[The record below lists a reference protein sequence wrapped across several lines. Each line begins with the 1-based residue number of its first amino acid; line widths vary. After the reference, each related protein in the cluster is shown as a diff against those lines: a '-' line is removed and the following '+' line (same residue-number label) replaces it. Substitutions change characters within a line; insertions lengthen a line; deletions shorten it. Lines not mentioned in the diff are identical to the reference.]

1 MIAQRCENTAASPA
15 QLGILEPMAAEGPR
29 SPLLAATLSLLVP
42 GAGHLYAGARR
53 RGLILLGVTAALCLA
68 VVATLAT
75 DPLEITLGL
84 LGRPLLA
91 AVLAANVVFLALRV
105 FAVVDAWR
113 VSASVPQGVAAAALA
128 AVVAVTA
135 APHVAVGY
143 AAVRGYSTLDAVFAD
158 EEPGDILPSRGPF
171 LKETRREPRAEPGRR
186 PRPEPVTLPNG
197 EPLADSRR
205 ILLEEEES
213 FEHPWVTMLLIGSD
227 HGPGNVGDRTDT
239 IVVAALQRA
248 TGRAVLLGV
257 PRNLVEVPLGGV
269 AGEKLPRF
277 REPLNAL
284 YSFAR
289 TRPEL
294 FPGGSD
300 PGATALKQTVS
311 RLLGLRIDY
320 YALVDLDGFRDIV
333 DALGGVTIRVKE
345 RLVDSVTRPA
355 WGESKP
361 RIDVYPGRTYHFSGR
376 IALAYVRS
384 RKDSSDYQRMA
395 RQRCFLSAMANQLD
409 VFTVL
414 RNFGRLTATVEDSV
428 RTDIPLDRVPDV
440 VRLVAAVEPRET
452 LTETFGLE
460 YFARRR
466 KSDRYPIANLGKI
479 RTTVR
484 DAILLPQL
492 AERRSIESASK
503 SC

>member
-1 MIAQRCENTAASPA
+1 
-15 QLGILEPMAAEGPR
+15 MAAGDSPVR
-29 SPLLAATLSLLVP
+29 SPLVAAALSLLVP
-42 GAGHLYAGARR
+42 GAGQIYAGARQ
-53 RGLILLGVTAALCLA
+53 RGLVLLGIAAALCLGVLA
-68 VVATLAT
+68 VLAT
-75 DPLEITLGL
+75 GLLGLALSL

-91 AVLAANVVFLALRV
+91 AVLIANLAFLALRV

-113 VSASVPQGVAAAALA
+113 LSARVTTGMGTVALATLAAVAAA
-128 AVVAVTA
+128 
-135 APHVAVGY
+135 PHAAVGY
-143 AAVRGYSTLDAVFAD
+143 AAVRGYSTLEAVFAD
-158 EEPGDILPSRGPF
+158 EEPGDVLPSRGPF
-171 LKETRREPRAEPGRR
+171 LKEIP
-186 PRPEPVTLPNG
+186 PEPLELAEG
-197 EPLADSRR
+197 KPLDDSRR
-205 ILLEEEES
+205 ILLGDAEP
-213 FEHPWVTMLLIGSD
+213 FDHPWITILLVGSD

-239 IVVAALQRA
+239 MVVAALQRE

-257 PRNLVEVPLGGV
+257 PRNLVELPLGGV
-269 AGEKLPRF
+269 AGRTMPRF
-277 REPLNAL
+277 KEPLNAL

-300 PGATALKQTVS
+300 SGATALKQTVS
-311 RLLGLRIDY
+311 RLLGLRVDY
-320 YALVDLDGFRDIV
+320 YALVDLDGFRDVV
-333 DALGGVTIRVKE
+333 DALGGVRIHVKE

-376 IALAYVRS
+376 TALAYVRS
-384 RKDSSDYQRMA
+384 RKSSSDYRRMA
-395 RQRCFLSAMANQLD
+395 RQRCFLSAMADQLD

-414 RNFGRLTATVEDSV
+414 RNFGPLTRTVEDSV

-440 VRLVAAVEPRET
+440 VRLVAAVEPRDT

-466 KSDRYPIANLGKI
+466 KSDRYPIANLGKV
-479 RTTVR
+479 RSTVR
-484 DAILLPQL
+484 DAILRPGI
-492 AERRSIESASK
+492 AEQRRVESIAK

>member
-1 MIAQRCENTAASPA
+1 
-15 QLGILEPMAAEGPR
+15 MAAER
-29 SPLLAATLSLLVP
+29 SPLVAATLSLLVP
-42 GAGHLYAGARR
+42 GAGQLYAGARR
-53 RGLILLGVTAALCLA
+53 RGLILLGVTVALCLA
-68 VVATLAT
+68 VAAALAT
-75 DPLEITLGL
+75 RPLDIALGL

-91 AVLAANVVFLALRV
+91 AVLAANLVFLALRV

-113 VSASVPQGVAAAALA
+113 VSASVPTGLAAAALA
-128 AVVAVTA
+128 SLVAVTA

-143 AAVRGYSTLDAVFAD
+143 AAVEGYSTVEAVFAD
-158 EEPGDILPSRGPF
+158 EEPGDVLPSRGPF
-171 LKETRREPRAEPGRR
+171 LRETRREPRAEPRR
-186 PRPEPVTLPNG
+186 EPRREPVTLPKG
-197 EPLADSRR
+197 EPLADSHR
-205 ILLEEEES
+205 ILVEEEES
-213 FEHPWVTMLLIGSD
+213 FDHPWVTMLLIGSD

-239 IVVAALQRA
+239 MVVAALQRD

-257 PRNLVEVPLGGV
+257 PRNLVEVPFGGV

-333 DALGGVTIRVKE
+333 DALDGVTIHVKE
-345 RLVDSVTRPA
+345 RIVDSVTRPA

-361 RIDVYPGRTYHFSGR
+361 TIDVHPGRTYHFSGR

-384 RKDSSDYQRMA
+384 RKTSSDYGRMA
-395 RQRCFLSAMANQLD
+395 RQRCFLSAMASQLD

-428 RTDIPLDRVPDV
+428 RTDIPLDRVHDV

-479 RTTVR
+479 RAAVR
-484 DAILLPQL
+484 DAILRPHL
-492 AERRSIESASK
+492 AERRRIESASK

>member
-1 MIAQRCENTAASPA
+1 MRP
-15 QLGILEPMAAEGPR
+15 LR
-29 SPLLAATLSLLVP
+29 SPVLAAALSLLVP
-42 GAGHLYAGARR
+42 GSGHLYAGARR
-53 RGLILLGVTAALCLA
+53 RGLLLLGLTLAVCLTVAAALSTGLLELA
-68 VVATLAT
+68 
-75 DPLEITLGL
+75 LGL

-91 AVLAANVVFLALRV
+91 AVLAANLVVLALRV

-113 VSASVPQGVAAAALA
+113 VTAGVPTGAAAAVLA
-128 AVVAVTA
+128 ALVAFVA
-135 APHVAVGY
+135 APHVAAGY
-143 AAVRGYSTLDAVFAD
+143 AAVQGYATLESVFAD
-158 EEPGDILPSRGPF
+158 EEPGDVLPSRGPF
-171 LKETRREPRAEPGRR
+171 LLEARAEPRTEPRREVQRR
-186 PRPEPVTLPNG
+186 PARDPRARARPKRVTLPKG
-197 EPLADSRR
+197 QPLDDSRR
-205 ILLEEEES
+205 ILAEEGAS
-213 FEHPWVTMLLIGSD
+213 FEHAWVTLLLVGSD

-239 IVVAALQRA
+239 IVVAALQRE

-257 PRNLVEVPLGGV
+257 PRNLVELPLGGV
-269 AGEKLPRF
+269 AGEKLRRF
-277 REPLNAL
+277 RQPLNAL

-294 FPGGSD
+294 FPGGSN

-320 YALVDLDGFRDIV
+320 YALVDLDGFRDLV
-333 DALGGVTIRVKE
+333 DAVGGVRIHVKE

-384 RKDSSDYQRMA
+384 RKASSDYRRMA

-414 RNFGRLTATVEDSV
+414 RNFGQLTQTVEDSV
-428 RTDIPLDRVPDV
+428 RTDIPLDRVPDLI
-440 VRLVAAVEPRET
+440 RLVAAVDQRET

-479 RTTVR
+479 RATVR
-484 DAILLPQL
+484 DAILRPDL
-492 AERRSIESASK
+492 ARERRSIESASK

>member
-1 MIAQRCENTAASPA
+1 
-15 QLGILEPMAAEGPR
+15 MAAEDSR
-29 SPLLAATLSLLVP
+29 SPLVAALLSLLVP
-42 GAGHLYAGARR
+42 GTGQLYAGARR
-53 RGLILLGVTAALCLA
+53 RGFILIGIAAALVLGVLAVFATGLLGLAL
-68 VVATLAT
+68 
-75 DPLEITLGL
+75 DL

-91 AVLAANVVFLALRV
+91 AVLTVNLAFLILRV

-113 VSASVPQGVAAAALA
+113 LAAPVTAAGVAALGVLA
-128 AVVAVTA
+128 AAAA
-135 APHVAVGY
+135 APHAAVGY
-143 AAVRGYSTLDAVFAD
+143 AAVRGYSTLETVFAD
-158 EEPGDILPSRGPF
+158 DEPRDILPSRGPF
-171 LKETRREPRAEPGRR
+171 LQTIP
-186 PRPEPVTLPNG
+186 PRPIVLPKG
-197 EPLADSRR
+197 RPLDDARR
-205 ILLEEEES
+205 ILEEGDS
-213 FEHPWVTMLLIGSD
+213 FEHPWVTMLLVGSD

-239 IVVAALQRA
+239 MVVAALQRD
-248 TGRAVLLGV
+248 TGRAVLFGV
-257 PRNLVEVPLGGV
+257 PRNLVEVPLGG
-269 AGEKLPRF
+269 AAAETMPRF
-277 REPLNAL
+277 KQPLFAL

-294 FPGGSD
+294 FPGGD
-300 PGATALKQTVS
+300 DAGATALKQTIS

-320 YALVDLDGFRDIV
+320 YALVDLDGFRDVV
-333 DALGGVTIRVKE
+333 DALGGVRIHVKE

-376 IALAYVRS
+376 TALAYVRS
-384 RKDSSDYQRMA
+384 RKTSSDYTRMA
-395 RQRCFLSAMANQLD
+395 RQRCFLSAMADQVD

-414 RNFGRLTATVEDSV
+414 RNFRPLTRTVEDSV
-428 RTDIPLDRVPDV
+428 RTDIPLNRVPDV
-440 VRLVAAVEPRET
+440 VRLAAAVEPSRT

-484 DAILLPQL
+484 EAILRPQL
-492 AERRSIESASK
+492 ADQGKFESAAK

>member
-1 MIAQRCENTAASPA
+1 MV
-15 QLGILEPMAAEGPR
+15 AEDRR
-29 SPLLAATLSLLVP
+29 SPLVAATLSLLVP
-42 GAGHLYAGARR
+42 GAGQLYAGARR
-53 RGLILLGVTAALCLA
+53 RGLALLGIAGALCLGILA
-68 VVATLAT
+68 VAATGPLGLA
-75 DPLEITLGL
+75 LSL

-91 AVLAANVVFLALRV
+91 VVLIANLAFLVVRV

-113 VSASVPQGVAAAALA
+113 LGGRMTTAVGGVTVAALA
-128 AVVAVTA
+128 VVTA
-135 APHVAVGY
+135 APHAAVAY
-143 AAVRGYSTLDAVFAD
+143 AAVRGYSTLETVFAD
-158 EEPGDILPSRGPF
+158 EEPRDVLPSQGPF
-171 LKETRREPRAEPGRR
+171 LQTIP
-186 PRPEPVTLPNG
+186 PRPVELPHG
-197 EPLADSRR
+197 RPLADSGR
-205 ILLEEEES
+205 ILLEEAES

-239 IVVAALQRA
+239 MVVAALQRE
-248 TGRAVLLGV
+248 TGRAVLLGI

-269 AGEKLPRF
+269 AGRTMPRF
-277 REPLNAL
+277 KDPLNAL

-294 FPGGSD
+294 FPGGHD
-300 PGATALKQTVS
+300 PGATALKQTIS
-311 RLLGLRIDY
+311 RLLGLRVDY
-320 YALVDLDGFRDIV
+320 YALVTLDGFRDVV
-333 DALGGVTIRVKE
+333 DALGGVRIHVKE

-376 IALAYVRS
+376 TALAYVRS
-384 RKDSSDYQRMA
+384 RKTSSDYRRMA
-395 RQRCFLSAMANQLD
+395 RQRCFLSAMADQINA
-409 VFTVL
+409 FTVV
-414 RNFGRLTATVEDSV
+414 RNFRALTETVESSV

-440 VRLVAAVEPRET
+440 VRLVAAVEPRRT

-479 RTTVR
+479 RSTVR
-484 DAILLPQL
+484 DAILRPEL
-492 AERRSIESASK
+492 ADEHRVESVTK

>member
-1 MIAQRCENTAASPA
+1 LVAAS
-15 QLGILEPMAAEGPR
+15 
-29 SPLLAATLSLLVP
+29 LSLLVP
-42 GAGHLYAGARR
+42 GAGQLYAGARR
-53 RGLILLGVTAALCLA
+53 RGFVLLGIAAALCLGVLA
-68 VVATLAT
+68 VLAT
-75 DPLEITLGL
+75 GPLGLALSL

-91 AVLAANVVFLALRV
+91 AVLIANLAFLALRV

-113 VSASVPQGVAAAALA
+113 VSARVTTGVGAVALAALA
-128 AVVAVTA
+128 AVAT
-135 APHVAVGY
+135 APHLAVGY
-143 AAVRGYSTLDAVFAD
+143 AAVRGYSTLEAVFAE
-158 EEPGDILPSRGPF
+158 EEPRDVLPADGPF
-171 LKETRREPRAEPGRR
+171 LKTIP
-186 PRPEPVTLPNG
+186 PEPLELPEG
-197 EPLADSRR
+197 RPLADSPR
-205 ILLEEEES
+205 ILLDDTET
-213 FEHPWVTMLLIGSD
+213 FERPWVTMLLIGSD

-239 IVVAALQRA
+239 MVVAALQRG

-269 AGEKLPRF
+269 AGAALPRF
-277 REPLNAL
+277 KEPLNAL

-294 FPGGSD
+294 FPGGDD

-311 RLLGLRIDY
+311 RLLGLRVDY
-320 YALVDLDGFRDIV
+320 YALVNLDGFRDVV
-333 DALGGVTIRVKE
+333 DALGGVRIQVKE

-376 IALAYVRS
+376 TALAYVRS
-384 RKDSSDYQRMA
+384 RKASNDYRRMA
-395 RQRCFLSAMANQLD
+395 RQRCFLSAMADQID
-409 VFTVL
+409 VFTVI
-414 RNFGRLTATVEDSV
+414 RNFGPLTRTVKDSV

-466 KSDRYPIANLGKI
+466 KSDRYPIANVAKI
-479 RTTVR
+479 RATVR
-484 DAILLPQL
+484 NAILRPEL
-492 AERRSIESASK
+492 AQRRKVETAAK

>member
-1 MIAQRCENTAASPA
+1 
-15 QLGILEPMAAEGPR
+15 MAADRPR
-29 SPLLAATLSLLVP
+29 SALVAATLSLLVP

-53 RGLILLGVTAALCLA
+53 RGLILLGVTVALGLAA
-68 VVATLAT
+68 ATALAT
-75 DPLEITLGL
+75 DPLEITLDL

-91 AVLAANVVFLALRV
+91 AVLGANVAFLALRV

-113 VSASVPQGVAAAALA
+113 LSASVPTGLAAAALA
-128 AVVAVTA
+128 SLVAVTA

-158 EEPGDILPSRGPF
+158 DEPGDILPSRGPF
-171 LKETRREPRAEPGRR
+171 LKETRREPRFEPRRR
-186 PRPEPVTLPNG
+186 PRREPVTLPKG

-205 ILLEEEES
+205 ILVEEEEEEEEEES

-239 IVVAALQRA
+239 IVVAALQRD

-257 PRNLVEVPLGGV
+257 PRNLVQLPLGGV

-333 DALGGVTIRVKE
+333 DALGGVTIHVKE

-361 RIDVYPGRTYHFSGR
+361 TIDVHPGRTYHFSGR

-384 RKDSSDYQRMA
+384 RKASSDYQRMA